1 MISRGLGESS
11 VQVSL
16 PSDYLDSTFAAYGLK
31 EKVGSNSP
39 PDLGSYVEKTDGTR
53 NPTLSGA
60 LPKVPVCI
68 RLR

>member
-1 MISRGLGESS
+1 MISRQLGESS

-39 PDLGSYVEKTDGTR
+39 PDLGSYVERK
-53 NPTLSGA
+53 PTELHSLRRAIKSSG
-60 LPKVPVCI
+60 
-68 RLR
+68 LR